1 MGVCVGVPIIR
12 VLVGVRETD
21 CVIDGVGVCV
31 GVGEVVTLGVG
42 VGEVVTLGV
51 GVGEGRLG
59 TIGIN
64 PLFLLTLKTNFDI
77 VIFS

>member
-42 VGEVVTLGV
+42 VGE
-51 GVGEGRLG
+51 GRLG